1 MATPAPQVLSIPERS
16 VHWIPLPYWL
26 ITLLIWQLVFL
37 ADYAIGFT
45 MPEGHAHLPEFG
57 GLILFFALV
66 SITIVYCSKVL
77 DRLYPDLRLFIDHDP
92 GELET
97 WYRKKLQLSYQGYG
111 PVVFAIVFTAVVN
124 LSAGPIINQFTPE
137 GSALSYLRV
146 AYELVGFFFLGLG
159 IWALVNVLF
168 IPIRLTRFRI
178 KVSVNQV
185 PDRGLQ
191 ALGSAFF
198 RMSMA
203 IIVTFLPLIAAV
215 IISPLLGDATILLW
229 LGVGLLSIF
238 LFFLVPQIGIH
249 RIMVHEKQQRL
260 LAFANHLEDA
270 MERSL
275 KEPSA
280 ENMQRLKDYFELQEH
295 LKNMTEWP
303 FNVSTLWQ
311 LITALLIPLLIALL
325 EILF

>member
-1 MATPAPQVLSIPERS
+1 
-16 VHWIPLPYWL
+16 
-26 ITLLIWQLVFL
+26 
-37 ADYAIGFT
+37 
-45 MPEGHAHLPEFG
+45 
-57 GLILFFALV
+57 
-66 SITIVYCSKVL
+66 
-77 DRLYPDLRLFIDHDP
+77 
-92 GELET
+92 
-97 WYRKKLQLSYQGYG
+97 
-111 PVVFAIVFTAVVN
+111 
-124 LSAGPIINQFTPE
+124 
-137 GSALSYLRV
+137 
-146 AYELVGFFFLGLG
+146 
-159 IWALVNVLF
+159 VNVLF